1 MFFHFHVIEIRT
13 NIWTLGKIW
22 FPATP
27 SVWRLAR
34 GDLKRFDTPT
44 HAAWEQRTASMFSL
58 SLAFSSR
65 QCCVIVELRE
75 DEARQFPVS
84 TFLLLFLV
92 HAKSKMRSIPS
103 LVWLLWYYILD
114 DVDGDD
120 DVLKLAINSVK
131 IARQWWLQAAD
142 DEMGVKVLVRAVDH

>member
-1 MFFHFHVIEIRT
+1 
-13 NIWTLGKIW
+13 
-22 FPATP
+22 
-27 SVWRLAR
+27 
-34 GDLKRFDTPT
+34 
-44 HAAWEQRTASMFSL
+44 MFSL

-131 IARQWWLQAAD
+131 IARQW
-142 DEMGVKVLVRAVDH
+142 